1 VNLSNDDIQDILS
14 LLDSLRYAE
23 FTLETSRFT
32 LQLRRSAEGDWTQ
45 ETQVLPRPV
54 PADPAPVPMAAP
66 RAAPASEP
74 ARPGEPPGPG
84 KPRAPKA
91 HSEPPPPDQPAPP
104 GEPPSPGHSPTPDA
118 PPSSNTLQFSDAPLT
133 PGAPASPGASLP
145 SAGHSASGMPGADVR
160 DIVSP
165 LPGTFYRAPQPGAR
179 PFTEVGGDVEPG
191 TVVAIIETMKLM
203 NPVYAG
209 TAGTVTQ
216 ICLDDGQFAEQGTVL
231 MRVRPWDR

>member
-14 LLDSLRYAE
+14 LLDSLPYAE

-32 LQLRRSAEGDWTQ
+32 LRLRRSANGDWTQ
-45 ETQVLPRPV
+45 ETQVLPRQV
-54 PADPAPVPMAAP
+54 AADPASVPTDPA
-66 RAAPASEP
+66 AAPAGQP
-74 ARPGEPPGPG
+74 AQPGESAAPVPGGPG
-84 KPRAPKA
+84 
-91 HSEPPPPDQPAPP
+91 
-104 GEPPSPGHSPTPDA
+104 G
-118 PPSSNTLQFSDAPLT
+118 
-133 PGAPASPGASLP
+133 
-145 SAGHSASGMPGADVR
+145 PGADLR

-165 LPGTFYRAPQPGAR
+165 LPGTFYRAPQPGAP
-179 PFTEVGGDVEPG
+179 PFAEVGGDVEPS

-231 MRVRPWDR
+231 MRVRPRDG

>member
-1 VNLSNDDIQDILS
+1 VNLSNEDIQDILS
-14 LLDSLRYAE
+14 LLDSLPYAE

-45 ETQVLPRPV
+45 EMQVLPRPV
-54 PADPAPVPMAAP
+54 PADPAPVPTGPAL
-66 RAAPASEP
+66 RAAPAS
-74 ARPGEPPGPG
+74 A
-84 KPRAPKA
+84 
-91 HSEPPPPDQPAPP
+91 PAPP
-104 GEPPSPGHSPTPDA
+104 GEPNSPA
-118 PPSSNTLQFSDAPLT
+118 E
-133 PGAPASPGASLP
+133 P
-145 SAGHSASGMPGADVR
+145 SAPSGPGGPRPPAKPSATSGPGADVR

-179 PFTEVGGDVEPG
+179 PFTEVGGDVES
-191 TVVAIIETMKLM
+191 TSVVAIIETMKLM

-231 MRVRPWDR
+231 MRVRPRGG

>member
-14 LLDSLRYAE
+14 LLDSLPYAE

-32 LQLRRSAEGDWTQ
+32 LRLRRSAEGDWTQ
-45 ETQVLPRPV
+45 ETQVLSRPV
-54 PADPAPVPMAAP
+54 APDPAPVRTDPAP
-66 RAAPASEP
+66 SAAPA
-74 ARPGEPPGPG
+74 G
-84 KPRAPKA
+84 
-91 HSEPPPPDQPAPP
+91 QPAPP
-104 GEPPSPGHSPTPDA
+104 GET
-118 PPSSNTLQFSDAPLT
+118 
-133 PGAPASPGASLP
+133 GAPAPG
-145 SAGHSASGMPGADVR
+145 GPGADLR

-165 LPGTFYRAPQPGAR
+165 LPGTFYRAPQPGAP
-179 PFTEVGGDVEPG
+179 PFAEVGGDVERG

-231 MRVRPWDR
+231 MRVRPRDG

>member
-1 VNLSNDDIQDILS
+1 MGYALSNDDVQDILS
-14 LLDSLRYAE
+14 LLDSLPYAD

-32 LQLRRSAEGDWTQ
+32 LRLRRSEGGWTQ

-54 PADPAPVPMAAP
+54 PADRAPVPTNP
-66 RAAPASEP
+66 DLRAAP
-74 ARPGEPPGPG
+74 PGEPRVPTTAPVPG
-84 KPRAPKA
+84 
-91 HSEPPPPDQPAPP
+91 EPAPP
-104 GEPPSPGHSPTPDA
+104 GEPAVPAEPPAPGE
-118 PPSSNTLQFSDAPLT
+118 
-133 PGAPASPGASLP
+133 
-145 SAGHSASGMPGADVR
+145 PGADLQ

-165 LPGTFYRAPQPGAR
+165 LPGTFYRAPQPGAP
-179 PFTEVGGDVEPG
+179 PFAEVGGDVEAS

-231 MRVRPWDR
+231 MRLSPRGG